1 MPQSSLAE
9 SDNVKKQNFVTTQTG
24 SVPNIGGANL
34 QKAGEE
40 TMRGAHENAGIDS
53 SGVSGLL
60 GTQNRLE

>member
-24 SVPNIGGANL
+24 SVPSIGSAIV

-40 TMRGAHENAGIDS
+40 TMRGGHENA
-53 SGVSGLL
+53 
-60 GTQNRLE
+60 